1 MSILV
6 VGLSHRTAPV
16 DVLERLAL
24 EPGAIGKLI
33 QNVAAG
39 EHVTEATVLA
49 TCNRLE
55 VYAEVDRFHGSVE
68 EISRLLV
75 ERGDQVATPLGDT
88 DLLSCLYVHYDDGA
102 VSHLFHVAAG
112 LDSMVI
118 GEGQILGQAR
128 EALRFGQELG
138 SVGPALNVLFQQALR
153 VGKRSHAETDIDR
166 VAPSM
171 VTAALEHA
179 TSDGSHVAGSRVAV
193 VGAGAMAGLSVATVT
208 RLGAAEVTVVN
219 RTDASGARLAEEYA
233 VRSRS
238 FSELTGVLAEADIV
252 ISCTGATG
260 MVITAEQVRAA
271 RGGTDRR
278 VIFLDLALPRD
289 VDPTVADLPGARVLD
304 LRRLSEE
311 LRDTSAAQEVTGVRE
326 IVGQE
331 ISAFV
336 SARRQSSVTP
346 TVVALRTMATGVV
359 DAEIERLLHR
369 LPDLDPASRAEVVH
383 SVRRV
388 ADKLLHQPTTR
399 VKELANE
406 TGAVSYAEAL
416 AELFAL
422 APEAVDAVTRVE
434 GRP

>member
-6 VGLSHRTAPV
+6 VGISHRTAPV
-16 DVLERLAL
+16 EVLEQLSL
-24 EPGAIGKLI
+24 DPSGIGKLI
-33 QNVAAG
+33 EDVAAG
-39 EHVTEATVLA
+39 EHVSEATVLA

-68 EISRLLV
+68 DISRLLV
-75 ERGDQVATPLGDT
+75 QRGDRSISAQADA

-102 VSHLFHVAAG
+102 VSHLFHVASG

-128 EALRFGQELG
+128 EALRFGQEAG
-138 SVGPALNVLFQQALR
+138 SVGPALNLLFQQALR

-166 VAPSM
+166 AAPSM

-179 TSDGSHVAGSRVAV
+179 TGDVTRVLGSRVAV

-208 RLGAAEVTVVN
+208 RLGAAEVTVLN
-219 RTDASGARLAEEYA
+219 RTEASAQRLAEEYA
-233 VRSRS
+233 VGSRPLDD
-238 FSELTGVLAEADIV
+238 LTEVLAESDLV

-260 MVITAEQVRAA
+260 IVITADQVRAA
-271 RGGTDRR
+271 RGDSERPM
-278 VIFLDLALPRD
+278 IFLDLALPRD
-289 VDPTVADLPGARVLD
+289 VDPTVADLPHTTVLD
-304 LRRLSEE
+304 LRQLARE
-311 LRDTSAAQEVTGVRE
+311 LEDTAAAQEVAGVRE

-336 SARRQSSVTP
+336 AARRQSSVTP
-346 TVVALRTMATGVV
+346 TVVALRTMATAVV
-359 DAEIERLLHR
+359 DAELERLLNR
-369 LPDLDPASRAEVVH
+369 LPDLDPASRAEVVR

-399 VKELANE
+399 VKELANQ

-422 APEAVDAVTRVE
+422 DPEAVDAVTRAE
-434 GRP
+434 GR